1 MPSPGSDGPTTV
13 VEVVFAAEDTR
24 VVLALDASL
33 ADEDGLTDELTDIA
47 ASAESRADLA
57 NEVQQVA
64 DLLGGR
70 VKVGHEGGA
79 EVLTLQEE

>member
-1 MPSPGSDGPTTV
+1 MPSPGPEDPMTV

-47 ASAESRADLA
+47 ASAESRADLT
-57 NEVQQVA
+57 NEIQQVA

-70 VKVGHEGGA
+70 VRVGHEGGA
-79 EVLTLQEE
+79 EVLTLHEE